1 LRSRTSAAIRK
12 GIGVRET
19 GITSLIYRNLCW
31 HLSYCFWEEDVRKSV
46 YHSPEDPKIFC
57 RNFIFT
63 AALLF
68 HKMIVCLMVSST
80 DLMRRVEINAGGKQ
94 YILTVK
100 AEDFSATYPGM
111 VRYTV
116 AVMEG
121 DRTIAVFRTNSYE
134 YSPLVPL
141 SAEDTARETADEW
154 ERKIRNNP
162 QEFVLNQNPEIPK
175 RPASPHS
182 DLVIIQG
189 SPRAQGNC
197 SILAGWAVDAAHEL
211 GLPAQVI
218 YPHDMDIRCCIG
230 CYQCYNTG
238 TCIFDDDMSGIIDAI
253 RGASLLVICSPVYTN
268 TVPGG
273 LKLLIDR
280 CQAYHAERVLSGGR
294 TGQSGLIFT
303 VAGRK
308 GEENFTCTTRVISS
322 FLRNLGILPMGEIRT
337 DRMDETRDIR
347 TIPGLEQKVRE
358 KIKENLVPRKN

>member
-1 LRSRTSAAIRK
+1 LFLEERYER
-12 GIGVRET
+12 IGLSVT
-19 GITSLIYRNLCW
+19 GIFDDFFI
-31 HLSYCFWEEDVRKSV
+31 
-46 YHSPEDPKIFC
+46 P
-57 RNFIFT
+57 NFTFT

-68 HKMIVCLMVSST
+68 HKMIVCLMASSA
-80 DLMRRVEINAGGKQ
+80 DLIRRVEITAGGKQ
-94 YILTVK
+94 YILTVNS
-100 AEDFSATYPGM
+100 ENFSATYPGM

-141 SAEDTARETADEW
+141 SAEDVAKQSADEW

-162 QEFVLNQNPEIPK
+162 QEFVLNQHPEIPK
-175 RPASPHS
+175 CPVSAHA

-197 SILAGWAVDAAHEL
+197 SILAGWAVDAATEL
-211 GLPAQVI
+211 GLKAQVI
-218 YPHDMDIRCCIG
+218 YPHDMDIQCCIG

-238 TCIFDDDMSGIIDAI
+238 TCIFDDDMGGIIDAI
-253 RGASLLVICSPVYTN
+253 REASLLVICSPVYTN

-294 TGQSGLIFT
+294 TGQRGLIFT

-322 FLRNLGILPMGEIRT
+322 FLRNLGILPVGEILT
-337 DRMDETRDIR
+337 DRMDEMRDIR
-347 TIPGLEQKVRE
+347 TIPGLEQNVRE
-358 KIKENLVPRKN
+358 KVKSNLFPRKN